1 MTTTTNEAFE
11 DTLSS
16 RDDEYVPVG
25 LDGILSATQK
35 ALAMNRGLVG
45 SDHRD
50 GLGFKRLMSTAD
62 LMAERVRMDAT
73 GSLRKLV
80 QHSAR
85 QRTLKGFSPGALD
98 DLIEKHITQSSLSS
112 PLEEIN
118 PLDVM
123 NQARRVTMLGPGGI
137 SSADMITPAM
147 QAVHASSFGYLS
159 AIEGPECFDDLTE
172 VFTQRGWQKWASV
185 TLRDK
190 FACRVDGKFEWNHA
204 SRIIAEDYNGIMIKG
219 ENESIRMCVTPNHR
233 VLYTCTGSG
242 KITYH
247 VKTADQVFGRIIRV
261 PIKHNPL
268 QVNEDL
274 KTFDLPEVPVTNNY
288 QKVHP
293 PLDINDWAE
302 FLGWWLAEGSSYEAF
317 SESEGHVKRAIS
329 IAQCATANPSK
340 FERIYALLLRLGFIT
355 DKHKKSGR
363 AFSMASK
370 QLFEYF
376 RVWQHGC
383 YDKWIPEECFGWPIK
398 AKTKMLE
405 ALLLGD
411 GRFNKK
417 RMCYCTVSYKLALSV
432 ERLAVELGY
441 PAFIRIE
448 KDSREHV
455 KTVNYIVSIS
465 RAKHR
470 TLKSKVNGHSNGKQY
485 GDYWSKQQYSGK
497 VYCATVPG
505 GLLLV
510 RGKPSTAGFWSGNS
524 SSAGVDT
531 RLSNG
536 TKLGSNGRI
545 YQKFRN
551 PRTGDIHWLA
561 PEDLQ
566 GKVVG
571 LPR

>member
-159 AIEGPECFDDLTE
+159 AIEGPECFDAR
-172 VFTQRGWQKWASV
+172 TQVYTRRGWKKWNTV
-185 TLRDK
+185 TLKDTL
-190 FACRVDGKFEWNHA
+190 ACQIQGKTAWCKPD
-204 SRIIAEDYNGIMIKG
+204 RLIAEDYEGLMIVG
-219 ENESIRMCVTPNHR
+219 ETGSLRMCVTANHR
-233 VLYTCTGSG
+233 VVHVTLDG
-242 KITYH
+242 KH
-247 VKTADQVFGRIIRV
+247 CAASAVAVFGKEIFIPV
-261 PIKHNPL
+261 GTSKTMKMS
-268 QVNEDL
+268 VGL
-274 KTFDLPEVPVTNNY
+274 K
-288 QKVHP
+288 
-293 PLDINDWAE
+293 
-302 FLGWWLAEGSSYEAF
+302 
-317 SESEGHVKRAIS
+317 
-329 IAQCATANPSK
+329 
-340 FERIYALLLRLGFIT
+340 
-355 DKHKKSGR
+355 
-363 AFSMASK
+363 AS
-370 QLFEYF
+370 
-376 RVWQHGC
+376 
-383 YDKWIPEECFGWPIK
+383 
-398 AKTKMLE
+398 
-405 ALLLGD
+405 
-411 GRFNKK
+411 N
-417 RMCYCTVSYKLALSV
+417 
-432 ERLAVELGY
+432 
-441 PAFIRIE
+441 
-448 KDSREHV
+448 
-455 KTVNYIVSIS
+455 
-465 RAKHR
+465 
-470 TLKSKVNGHSNGKQY
+470 
-485 GDYWSKQQYSGK
+485 WSKIQYAGK

-510 RGKPSTAGFWSGNS
+510 RGAPGTIGFWSGNS